1 MITLRGTVEDI
12 IYKNDENGYTVAII
26 ETEDGFVTANGIMPT
41 LEQGLDFALQGEFTR
56 HPKYGEQFKVTTC
69 EEVLPTE
76 RRQVIRYLSSG
87 LIDGVGETLAG
98 QIVDAFGDDVF
109 AVLDEHPERLLEIHG
124 IGKKK
129 LAKIVASY
137 SENRALQ
144 TVLMGLQQYDLSTG
158 VAMKIYR
165 RFGQEALEMIR
176 ENPYLLAEE
185 VRGIGFKLADQIAQK
200 MGIERDAPYRCQA
213 ALLHVLAEDVSA
225 GHTYSEKASLVERTR
240 FLIGVSAEQIQTE
253 LMDMAIDGRVNLDGE
268 RFYLP
273 ALFHAETTFCA
284 NLLRLKQGA
293 TELDYLETIED
304 LIGHYEKE
312 EDISLGEEQREAIA
326 GAYQS
331 GVVVI
336 TGGPGTGKTTI
347 IKGLIS
353 VFHALDQRVA
363 LAAPTGRAAKRMFE
377 TTGLEAKTIHRLLE
391 YQFSEEEEMLSFG
404 RNEANP
410 LGADVVIIDEVSM
423 VDVILAHHLLTALAP
438 GTRLV
443 LVGDHHQLPSVGPGK
458 VLEDIIQ
465 SEILPVFR
473 LEKIYRQQE
482 ESMIP
487 FNARRIREGDLPI
500 LNEKGKDFFF
510 IDAPTPEKVLSTIG
524 DLVSYRLKDYYDV
537 DPFYDI
543 QLLSPM
549 KKYKVGVNSLNLLCQ
564 NLLNPAAPGKDEKA
578 YAGNTYRVGDK
589 VMQIKNNY
597 EIDWVTP
604 DGEEGKGV
612 FNGDIGIIEAFDKE
626 ASTVRV
632 FFDDDRRVHYGMNQ
646 LDELMHAYCV
656 TVHKSQGNEFPVV
669 IMPLTGGPP
678 MLMNRNILYTAVT
691 RAKELVV
698 LVGSRR
704 YLQQM
709 IDTTDQNDRR
719 SGVLERF
726 GRLRKI
732 YFG

>member
-26 ETEDGFVTANGIMPT
+26 ETEDGFVTVNGIMPT
-41 LEQGLDFALQGEFTR
+41 LEEGLDFALQGEFTR

-98 QIVDAFGDDVF
+98 LIVDAFGDEVF
-109 AVLDEHPERLLEIHG
+109 SVLDEHPERLLEIHG

-137 SENRALQ
+137 SENRAMQ
-144 TVLMGLQQYDLSTG
+144 TILMGLQQFDLSTG
-158 VAMKIYR
+158 VAMKIYQ
-165 RFGQEALEMIR
+165 RFGQHALERIR

-213 ALLHVLAEDVSA
+213 ALLHVMAEDVNS
-225 GHTYSEKASLVERTR
+225 GHTYSEKEPLVERTR
-240 FLIGVSAEQIQTE
+240 FLIGVGAEQIQTE
-253 LMDMAIDGRVNLDGE
+253 LMDMAIDGRVNLDGD

-293 TELDYLETIED
+293 TELDYLETIGD
-304 LIGHYEKE
+304 LIHRYERE
-312 EDISLGEEQREAIA
+312 EEILLGDEQREAIE

-404 RNEANP
+404 RNEENP
-410 LGADVVIIDEVSM
+410 IGADVVIIDLRPGAAFGAPTA
-423 VDVILAHHLLTALAP
+423 VD
-438 GTRLV
+438 
-443 LVGDHHQLPSVGPGK
+443 LPSQV
-458 VLEDIIQ
+458 
-465 SEILPVFR
+465 
-473 LEKIYRQQE
+473 
-482 ESMIP
+482 
-487 FNARRIREGDLPI
+487 
-500 LNEKGKDFFF
+500 
-510 IDAPTPEKVLSTIG
+510 
-524 DLVSYRLKDYYDV
+524 
-537 DPFYDI
+537 
-543 QLLSPM
+543 
-549 KKYKVGVNSLNLLCQ
+549 
-564 NLLNPAAPGKDEKA
+564 
-578 YAGNTYRVGDK
+578 
-589 VMQIKNNY
+589 
-597 EIDWVTP
+597 
-604 DGEEGKGV
+604 
-612 FNGDIGIIEAFDKE
+612 
-626 ASTVRV
+626 
-632 FFDDDRRVHYGMNQ
+632 
-646 LDELMHAYCV
+646 
-656 TVHKSQGNEFPVV
+656 
-669 IMPLTGGPP
+669 
-678 MLMNRNILYTAVT
+678 
-691 RAKELVV
+691 
-698 LVGSRR
+698 
-704 YLQQM
+704 
-709 IDTTDQNDRR
+709 R
-719 SGVLERF
+719 SGV
-726 GRLRKI
+726 GT
-732 YFG
+732 GN